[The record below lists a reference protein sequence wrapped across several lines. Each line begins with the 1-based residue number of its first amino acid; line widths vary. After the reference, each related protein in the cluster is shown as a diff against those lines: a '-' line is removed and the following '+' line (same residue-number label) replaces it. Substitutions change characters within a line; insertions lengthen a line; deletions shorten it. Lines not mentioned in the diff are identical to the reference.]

1 MLRYENESL
10 KTKLKQ
16 QQLKAEGSTVVG
28 VSEEELKEKITMVE
42 ALQKKCG
49 ELEDMLFEKEKK
61 IKKRSLN
68 TKE

>member
-61 IKKRSLN
+61 IK
-68 TKE
+68 TEG